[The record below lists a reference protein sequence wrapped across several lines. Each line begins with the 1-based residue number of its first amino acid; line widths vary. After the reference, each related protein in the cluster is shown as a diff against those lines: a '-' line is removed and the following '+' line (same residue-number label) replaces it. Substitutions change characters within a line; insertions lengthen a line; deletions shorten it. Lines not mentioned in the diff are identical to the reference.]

1 MDWFSWLSKT
11 DLEPSLTYEYGLAF
25 ARNELQEEDVV
36 HFNHEFLQSMGI
48 SVAKHR
54 LEILKLAKKESG
66 ERHNTLSGLLQA
78 ISKAKRSFAKCV
90 TKLAF
95 HGDSAR
101 SPLPISTSCQG
112 SWRGVL
118 SRKHDSSM
126 ELKQGA
132 LLLTDGTSAK
142 ASGPSDERKLLPI
155 TRPSLSG
162 PLNVRVMQDRMLTN
176 GSPRLSGPINGRI
189 MQDRMLTNGSPRLS
203 RPLDATSRSPRL
215 SGPLDRRVHDRSR
228 FTNRSPN
235 LSGPLDGRAQERMPS
250 IANRSPIVSRAVDG
264 RAQEIL
270 RTPYRGRSVS
280 GPQDGRMPEGN
291 RPNRSPRLSG
301 PLEGRAMGLDKE
313 KIEGVDGYDS
323 IWATMFQDMKPT

>member
-66 ERHNTLSGLLQA
+66 ERHNTLSGLLQV

-118 SRKHDSSM
+118 
-126 ELKQGA
+126 
-132 LLLTDGTSAK
+132 
-142 ASGPSDERKLLPI
+142 
-155 TRPSLSG
+155 
-162 PLNVRVMQDRMLTN
+162 
-176 GSPRLSGPINGRI
+176 
-189 MQDRMLTNGSPRLS
+189 LS

>member
-78 ISKAKRSFAKCV
+78 ISKAKRSFAK
-90 TKLAF
+90 
-95 HGDSAR
+95 
-101 SPLPISTSCQG
+101 
-112 SWRGVL
+112 
-118 SRKHDSSM
+118 KHDSSM

-155 TRPSLSG
+155 TRPSFSG

-189 MQDRMLTNGSPRLS
+189 MQERMLTNGSPRLS